1 MTARPASNNYLLGST
16 DEELERLGFQHRVWS
31 EQAFSLWE
39 IAGFGRGQS
48 LLDLGCGP
56 GFATLDLAHLVGP
69 QGRVIAFDA
78 SQEYLDYLT
87 RQARAQGL
95 ENIETIQGDIHD
107 IELPAASL
115 DGVYARWLFCF
126 ATDPEAV
133 LKRLARAMGP
143 GAALAVTDY
152 FNYRAFTFAP
162 RSSILDQVVSAV
174 ETAWKQ
180 YGGDLA
186 IQGRMPGMMLE
197 AGLRIGHLRQWSRI
211 ARPGSA
217 LWNWPAMFF
226 RSFLPSLVEMDLVSA
241 EDEKKFWEEWEQR
254 SQDPAAFL
262 CIPPMFD
269 VVGTK
274 PLVRPSHQRS

>member
-1 MTARPASNNYLLGST
+1 MTARPDSSDYLLGNT
-16 DEELERLGFQHRVWS
+16 DEELERLGFQHRIWS

-39 IAGFGRGQS
+39 IAGFGSGQS

-78 SQEYLDYLT
+78 SQEYLRYLT
-87 RQARAQGL
+87 RQAGAQGL
-95 ENIETIQGDIHD
+95 KNIEVLEGDIHD
-107 IELPAASL
+107 IDLPAASL
-115 DGVYARWLFCF
+115 DGIYARWIFCF
-126 ATDPEAV
+126 AADPEAV
-133 LKRLARAMGP
+133 LERLGRAMRP

-162 RSSILDQVVSAV
+162 RSPILDRVVSAV
-174 ETAWKQ
+174 ETAWEQ
-180 YGGDLA
+180 HGGDLA
-186 IQGRMPGMMLE
+186 IQGRMPGMMLD

-226 RSFLPSLVEMDLVSA
+226 RSFLPSLVEMNLVST
-241 EDEKKFWEEWEQR
+241 EDERSFWEEWEQR
-254 SQDPAAFL
+254 SADPATFL
-262 CIPPMFD
+262 CIPPMVD
-269 VVGTK
+269 VIGTK
-274 PLVRPSHQRS
+274 PRSK